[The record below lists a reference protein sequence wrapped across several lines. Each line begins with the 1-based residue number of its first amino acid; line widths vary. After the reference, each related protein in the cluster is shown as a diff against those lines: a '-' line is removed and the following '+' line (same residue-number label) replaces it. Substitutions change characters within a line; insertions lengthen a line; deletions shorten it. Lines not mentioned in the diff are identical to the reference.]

1 MTTEKILDLLCQ
13 TVILS
18 SAYYTLF
25 LLYSNLM
32 MFMTTEIKR
41 GICYDPY
48 LLKKEKEKKRKAF
61 TFTLNPNFIE
71 MSWPILQ
78 CSC

>member
-48 LLKKEKEKKRKAF
+48 FLKKKKKKKKKSF
-61 TFTLNPNFIE
+61 YFHLKSQFH
-71 MSWPILQ
+71 
-78 CSC
+78 